1 MIDVNENAKKAYKN
15 AIILFLRERIKTD
28 PAIAEAC
35 NSEKKTLDGCV
46 EYIISQA
53 KKQAVNNCA
62 FIPDEEVYGWVIH
75 YLIEDSI
82 DSEKNNTKPK
92 NDNLTKNHIEKLR
105 TSSKEK
111 LSKPKKQKPVKTIY
125 DELKE
130 LGQTEFDW

>member
-28 PAIAEAC
+28 SAIAEAC

-46 EYIISQA
+46 QYIISQA
-53 KKQAVNNCA
+53 KKQAFNNCA

-75 YLIEDSI
+75 YLIEDNI
-82 DSEKNNTKPK
+82 VLEKNTKF
-92 NDNLTKNHIEKLR
+92 EKLSS
-105 TSSKEK
+105 SSKEK

>member
-53 KKQAVNNCA
+53 KKQAVNNCV

-82 DSEKNNTKPK
+82 ISEKNTTKPE
-92 NDNLTKNHIEKLR
+92 NDNLTKNHIEKLK

>member
-1 MIDVNENAKKAYKN
+1 MWLLLAFVSATLLGFYDV
-15 AIILFLRERIKTD
+15 
-28 PAIAEAC
+28 
-35 NSEKKTLDGCV
+35 
-46 EYIISQA
+46 A

-82 DSEKNNTKPK
+82 VSEKNNTKPE

-111 LSKPKKQKPVKTIY
+111 LSEPKKQKPVKTIY